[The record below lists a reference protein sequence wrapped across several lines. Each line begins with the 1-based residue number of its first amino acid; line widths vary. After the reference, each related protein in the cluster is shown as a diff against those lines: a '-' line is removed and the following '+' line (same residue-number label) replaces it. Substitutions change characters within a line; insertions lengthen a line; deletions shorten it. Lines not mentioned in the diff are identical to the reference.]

1 MPHMTKKYMDLD
13 VWKSVKESFEKGH
26 ISHSYIIEGDPSDI
40 ALDFTL
46 GILELL
52 FCKIENNYENSCSNL
67 IRQKK
72 NVDILWL
79 EPTSKSRQI
88 IVEDIDKLINQMH
101 KTSFYGGWKAGVIL
115 NADRL
120 QIAAEQKLLKILE
133 EPPPKSI
140 ILLITENSSALLK
153 TIRSRCQTLHCKK
166 SIGLI
171 DSNIYSFITTL
182 PPKTGIEAVKTSNS
196 VLNFLSRS
204 IKMKE
209 DEFIKEQNVS
219 NDGIEKEV
227 LEARISAFRKKEQLL
242 IVEQILYWF
251 RDILTMQLDLNSS
264 NLFYPSFTDRLE
276 EVSEQYSED
285 QIILMIKHIEEL
297 GIRVNKNLPESQI
310 WQDTFRKLVI

>member
-1 MPHMTKKYMDLD
+1 MTKKYIDLD
-13 VWKSVKESFEKGH
+13 VWKSVKESFKKGH
-26 ISHSYIIEGDPSDI
+26 ISHSYIIEGDPSDM
-40 ALDFTL
+40 ALDFTF

-52 FCKIENNYENSCSNL
+52 FCKIEDNYDESCSNL

-88 IVEDIDKLINQMH
+88 VVEDIDRLINQMH
-101 KTSFYGGWKAGVIL
+101 KTSFYGGWKAGVII

-140 ILLITENSSALLK
+140 LLLISENSSALLK
-153 TIRSRCQTLHCKK
+153 TIRSRCQTLHCNK
-166 SIGLI
+166 SIGLN

-182 PPKTGIEAVKTSNS
+182 PPKTGIEAVKASNS
-196 VLNFLSRS
+196 VLNFLSKN

-209 DEFIKEQNVS
+209 EDFIKEQNVS
-219 NDGIEKEV
+219 NDEIEKEV
-227 LEARISAFRKKEQLL
+227 LEARVSAFRKKEQLL

-251 RDILTMQLDLNSS
+251 RDILTMQLDVNSS
-264 NLFYPSFTDRLE
+264 NLIYPSFIERLE
-276 EVSEQYSED
+276 EVSYQYSED
-285 QIILMIKHIEEL
+285 QIIVMIKHIEEL
-297 GIRVNKNLPESQI
+297 GIRINKNLPESQI

>member
-1 MPHMTKKYMDLD
+1 MTKKHIDLD
-13 VWKSVKESFEKGH
+13 VWKSIKESFKKGH
-26 ISHSYIIEGDPSDI
+26 ISHSYIIEGDPTDI
-40 ALDFTL
+40 ALDFTF

-52 FCKIENNYENSCSNL
+52 FCKIDNNYNNSCSDL
-67 IRQKK
+67 IFQKK

-79 EPTSKSRQI
+79 EPSSKSRQI
-88 IVEDIDKLINQMH
+88 VVADIDKLINQMH

-115 NADRL
+115 HADRL

-140 ILLITENSSALLK
+140 LLLITENSSALLK
-153 TIRSRCQTLHCKK
+153 TIRSRCQTLYCNK
-166 SIGLI
+166 SIVLN
-171 DSNIYSFITTL
+171 DSNIHPFITNL
-182 PPKTGIEAVKTSNS
+182 PPKTGIEAVKSSNS
-196 VLNFLSRS
+196 VLNFLSKS

-209 DEFIKEQNVS
+209 DNFIKEKNVS
-219 NDGIEKEV
+219 NDGIKKEV
-227 LEARISAFRKKEQLL
+227 LEARISAVRKKEQLL

-251 RDILTMQLDLNSS
+251 RDILTMQLDVNSS
-264 NLFYPSFTDRLE
+264 NLIYPSFIDRLE
-276 EVSEQYSED
+276 EVSDQYSED